1 MSINIKYSNKGK
13 NSSVNNILF
22 CNEKFNIAGLKKDL
36 TNSELKYIQDLL
48 RTHDL
53 KKNLYV
59 FYCRAFVIPMRPFP
73 MRHPQ

>member
-13 NSSVNNILF
+13 ISSVNNILF

-36 TNSELKYIQDLL
+36 TNSEFKYIQDLL

-53 KKNLYV
+53 KEK
-59 FYCRAFVIPMRPFP
+59 FICF
-73 MRHPQ
+73 